1 MKLQSMIKNK
11 ILKRLQEYNRLYET
25 VFMGV
30 LSLFCFAISIFR
42 FVYTDTNVFLFLN
55 WNLFLAFVPWAF
67 SSLMVIQP
75 KLRHSKWMFVV
86 LLCLWLLFSP
96 NAPYILTDL
105 FHLRLTSAMP
115 VWFDLVLILSFAW
128 TGLLFGFLSL
138 WDIEDLLRNRLKEK
152 YVIGI
157 SVLLLFI
164 GSFGIYIGRYLRWN
178 SWDILSS
185 PFQLLYDIGD
195 RLVNPLS
202 HPRTRGGT
210 HLMGLF
216 LNMLYFSFRMIRNRP
231 CPEVSDEEDIPYAD
245 EVDYNGKRIFLDEE
259 GLGII
264 EIEGKYGYI
273 DKDKNLVIK
282 AMYDDA
288 YPFCNGDAP
297 VKMNGKWGLIDK
309 KGKYIIDPE
318 YDDIESFHEGLALV
332 ELHGKSGYI
341 NRQGEIVIPIVYE
354 QASVFQNGQALVSLD
369 GKSFYHID
377 KQGKKIRNTN

>member
-1 MKLQSMIKNK
+1 MIKNM
-11 ILKRLQEYNRLYET
+11 ILKRLLEYNRLHET

-30 LSLFCFAISIFR
+30 LSLFCFAVSIFR
-42 FVYTDTNVFLFLN
+42 LAYTDTNVFLFLN
-55 WNLFLAFVPWAF
+55 WNLFLAFLPWAF

-75 KLRHSKWMFVV
+75 KLRRSKWMFVV
-86 LLCLWLLFSP
+86 LLCSWLLFFP

-152 YVIGI
+152 YVVGI

-178 SWDILSS
+178 SWDILTS

-202 HPRTRGGT
+202 HPRTWGVT
-210 HLMGLF
+210 LLMGLF
-216 LNMLYFSFRMIRNRP
+216 LNMLYFSFRLIRKRP
-231 CPEVSDEEDIPYAD
+231 CPEVSEDEDIPYAD
-245 EVDYNGKRIFLDEE
+245 EVDYDGKRIFLDEE
-259 GLGII
+259 GLGIV
-264 EIEGKYGYI
+264 EIEGRYGYI

-282 AMYDDA
+282 AVYDDA
-288 YPFCNGDAP
+288 YPFYNGNAP
-297 VKMNGKWGLIDK
+297 AKMNGKWGLIDK
-309 KGKYIIDPE
+309 KGKYIIEPE
-318 YDDIESFHEGLALV
+318 YDDIEAFHEGLALV
-332 ELHGKSGYI
+332 ELHGKNGYI
-341 NRQGEIVIPIVYE
+341 NRQGEMVIPMVYD
-354 QASVFQNGQALVSLD
+354 QASVFQNGQAIVSLD
-369 GKSFYHID
+369 GKHFYHID
-377 KQGKKIRNTN
+377 KQGRKIRNTE

>member
-11 ILKRLQEYNRLYET
+11 ILKRLQDYNRLNET

-30 LSLFCFAISIFR
+30 LSLFCFAVSIFR
-42 FVYTDTNVFLFLN
+42 LAYTDTNVFLFLN
-55 WNLFLAFVPWAF
+55 WNLFLAFLPWAF

-75 KLRHSKWMFVV
+75 KLRGSKWMFVV
-86 LLCLWLLFSP
+86 LLCSWLLFFP

-115 VWFDLVLILSFAW
+115 IWFDLVLILSFAW

-178 SWDILSS
+178 SWDILTS

-202 HPRTRGGT
+202 HPRTWGVT
-210 HLMGLF
+210 LLMGLF
-216 LNMLYFSFRMIRNRP
+216 LNMLYFSFRMIRKRM
-231 CPEVSDEEDIPYAD
+231 CPGVFDEEDIPYAD
-245 EVDYNGKRIFLDEE
+245 EVDYHGKRVFLDEE
-259 GLGII
+259 GFGII

-273 DKDKNLVIK
+273 DKNKNLVIK
-282 AMYDDA
+282 AVYDDA
-288 YPFCNGDAP
+288 YPFYNGNAP
-297 VKMNGKWGLIDK
+297 AKMNGKWGLIDK
-309 KGKYIIDPE
+309 KGKYIIEPE
-318 YDDIESFHEGLALV
+318 YDDIEAFHEGLALV
-332 ELHGKSGYI
+332 ELHGKNGYI
-341 NRQGEIVIPIVYE
+341 NRQGEMVIPMVYD
-354 QASVFQNGQALVSLD
+354 QASVFQDGQALVSLD
-369 GKSFYHID
+369 GKSFFHID
-377 KQGKKIRNTN
+377 KQGKKIKNDK

>member
-1 MKLQSMIKNK
+1 MIKNK
-11 ILKRLQEYNRLYET
+11 ILKRLQDYNRLNET

-67 SSLMVIQP
+67 SSLMVIKP

-86 LLCLWLLFSP
+86 LLCLWLLFFP

-115 VWFDLVLILSFAW
+115 IWFDLVLILSFAW

-178 SWDILSS
+178 SWDILTS

-202 HPRTRGGT
+202 HPRTWGVT
-210 HLMGLF
+210 LLMGLF
-216 LNMLYFSFRMIRNRP
+216 LNMLYFSFRMIRKRM
-231 CPEVSDEEDIPYAD
+231 CPGVFDEEDIPYAD
-245 EVDYNGKRIFLDEE
+245 EVDYHGKRVFLDEE
-259 GLGII
+259 GFGII

-273 DKDKNLVIK
+273 DKNKNLVIK
-282 AMYDDA
+282 AVYDDA
-288 YPFCNGDAP
+288 YPFYNGNAP
-297 VKMNGKWGLIDK
+297 AKMNGKWGLIDK
-309 KGKYIIDPE
+309 KGKYIIEPE
-318 YDDIESFHEGLALV
+318 YDDIEAFHEGLALV
-332 ELHGKSGYI
+332 ELHGKNGYI
-341 NRQGEIVIPIVYE
+341 NRQGEIVIPMVYD
-354 QASVFQNGQALVSLD
+354 QASVFQDGQALVSLD
-369 GKSFYHID
+369 GKSFFHID
-377 KQGKKIRNTN
+377 KQGKKIKNDK

>member
-11 ILKRLQEYNRLYET
+11 ILKRLQDYNRFNET

-42 FVYTDTNVFLFLN
+42 LAYTDTNVFLFLN
-55 WNLFLAFVPWAF
+55 WNLFLAFLPWAF

-75 KLRHSKWMFVV
+75 KLRGSKWMFVV
-86 LLCLWLLFSP
+86 LLCSWLLFFP

-115 VWFDLVLILSFAW
+115 IWFDLVLILSFAW

-178 SWDILSS
+178 SWDILTS

-202 HPRTRGGT
+202 HPRTWGVT
-210 HLMGLF
+210 LLMGLF
-216 LNMLYFSFRMIRNRP
+216 LNMLYFSFRMIRKRM
-231 CPEVSDEEDIPYAD
+231 CPGVFDEEDIPYAD
-245 EVDYNGKRIFLDEE
+245 EVDYHGKRVFLDEE

-273 DKDKNLVIK
+273 DKNKNLVIK
-282 AMYDDA
+282 AVYDDA
-288 YPFCNGDAP
+288 YPFYNGNAP
-297 VKMNGKWGLIDK
+297 AKMNGKWGLIDN
-309 KGKYIIDPE
+309 KGKYIIEPE
-318 YDDIESFHEGLALV
+318 YDDIEAFHEGLALV
-332 ELHGKSGYI
+332 ELHGKNGYI
-341 NRQGEIVIPIVYE
+341 NRQGEMVIPMVYD
-354 QASVFQNGQALVSLD
+354 QASVFQNGQAIVSFD
-369 GKSFYHID
+369 GKSFFHID
-377 KQGKKIRNTN
+377 KQGKKIKNDK

>member
-11 ILKRLQEYNRLYET
+11 ILKRLQDYNRLNET

-30 LSLFCFAISIFR
+30 LSLFCFAVSIFR
-42 FVYTDTNVFLFLN
+42 LAYTDTNVFLFLN
-55 WNLFLAFVPWAF
+55 WNLFLAFLPWAF

-75 KLRHSKWMFVV
+75 KLRGSKWMFVV
-86 LLCLWLLFSP
+86 LLCSWLLFFP

-115 VWFDLVLILSFAW
+115 IWFDLVLILSFAW

-178 SWDILSS
+178 SWDILTS

-202 HPRTRGGT
+202 HPRTWGVT
-210 HLMGLF
+210 LLMGLF
-216 LNMLYFSFRMIRNRP
+216 LNMLYFSFRMIRKRM
-231 CPEVSDEEDIPYAD
+231 CPGVFDEEDIPYAD
-245 EVDYNGKRIFLDEE
+245 EVDYHGKRVFLDEE
-259 GLGII
+259 GFGII

-273 DKDKNLVIK
+273 DKNKNLVIK
-282 AMYDDA
+282 AVYDDA
-288 YPFCNGDAP
+288 YPFYNGNAP
-297 VKMNGKWGLIDK
+297 AKMNGKWGLIDK
-309 KGKYIIDPE
+309 KGKYIIEPE
-318 YDDIESFHEGLALV
+318 YDDIEAFHEGLALV
-332 ELHGKSGYI
+332 ELHGKNGYI
-341 NRQGEIVIPIVYE
+341 NRQGEMVIPMVYD
-354 QASVFQNGQALVSLD
+354 QASVFQDGQAIVSFD
-369 GKSFYHID
+369 GKSFFHID
-377 KQGKKIRNTN
+377 KQGKKIKNDK

>member
-1 MKLQSMIKNK
+1 
-11 ILKRLQEYNRLYET
+11 
-25 VFMGV
+25 
-30 LSLFCFAISIFR
+30 
-42 FVYTDTNVFLFLN
+42 
-55 WNLFLAFVPWAF
+55 
-67 SSLMVIQP
+67 
-75 KLRHSKWMFVV
+75 
-86 LLCLWLLFSP
+86 
-96 NAPYILTDL
+96 
-105 FHLRLTSAMP
+105 
-115 VWFDLVLILSFAW
+115 
-128 TGLLFGFLSL
+128 
-138 WDIEDLLRNRLKEK
+138 
-152 YVIGI
+152 
-157 SVLLLFI
+157 
-164 GSFGIYIGRYLRWN
+164 
-178 SWDILSS
+178 
-185 PFQLLYDIGD
+185 
-195 RLVNPLS
+195 
-202 HPRTRGGT
+202 
-210 HLMGLF
+210 MGLF

-354 QASVFQNGQALVSLD
+354 QSSVFQNGQALVSLD